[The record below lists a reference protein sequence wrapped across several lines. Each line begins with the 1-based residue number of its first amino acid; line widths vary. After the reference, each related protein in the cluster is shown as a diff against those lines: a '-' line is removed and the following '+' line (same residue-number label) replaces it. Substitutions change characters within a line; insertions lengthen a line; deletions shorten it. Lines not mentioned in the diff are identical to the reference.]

1 MIGPN
6 FIFNYRLKPINEANI
21 SIDDLNF
28 SYGFGVYETLKI
40 RQGVIF
46 FPEMHVNRLMN
57 SAKIIKLEHSFQEKK
72 ILRSLENLQ
81 KSNRLVNSNLKIMI
95 IGGEKVEQS
104 NLYIFAL
111 NPLFVDDKFY
121 KKGIKVITYYG
132 ERIFPQAKT
141 LNMLLSVLSYREAK
155 IQGAYD
161 AVFVNKENF
170 ITEGTRT
177 NIFFTDNQN
186 IYTPSKKHVL
196 EGVTKITLEKV
207 AQEAGIKIIE
217 KDLELKDL
225 DKYTGYF
232 LTSTSSK
239 VLPITTINNLTFKIP
254 EIVREMREKYNDFLN
269 NYQKLKLKRRD
280 YFFY

>member
-280 YFFY
+280 YK